1 MILREPG
8 AVSGEGAAGAIPGG
22 SSLWVP
28 RTGTPSDPSYSRSG
42 NRRSRIR
49 APIPL
54 RLPQGVA
61 PLGLHRKPIAVPQQ
75 CVPEIDPAAL
85 VRDLIPVVVIPGL
98 EIRIVHRFAVLVRG
112 EDGDAVELALGAVD
126 RPAPAAPAEG
136 VEIRHV
142 RHHGEGHPW
151 PLRPHRGPVVPGTPL
166 VCVQQLVR
174 HAPWGGDH
182 VLRVVAEVVEPG
194 RGPAHHASI
203 WLWLG

>member
-22 SSLWVP
+22 SSLWAP

-54 RLPQGVA
+54 RLTQGVA

-126 RPAPAAPAEG
+126 RPAAAAPPRASRYG
-136 VEIRHV
+136 MYGITVKVTH
-142 RHHGEGHPW
+142 
-151 PLRPHRGPVVPGTPL
+151 RPSVPTA
-166 VCVQQLVR
+166 VQSCQ
-174 HAPWGGDH
+174 
-182 VLRVVAEVVEPG
+182 
-194 RGPAHHASI
+194 AHHLCAFSSWSDTPHGVAI
-203 WLWLG
+203 TYCAL